1 MIEQK
6 LIQVSKAVILVYI
19 YLMQKLS
26 FMNNNIKE
34 FLNQEYSN
42 IILDF
47 RY

>member
-6 LIQVSKAVILVYI
+6 LLQVSKAVILVYI

-34 FLNQEYSN
+34 FLNQEYIK

-47 RY
+47 SY